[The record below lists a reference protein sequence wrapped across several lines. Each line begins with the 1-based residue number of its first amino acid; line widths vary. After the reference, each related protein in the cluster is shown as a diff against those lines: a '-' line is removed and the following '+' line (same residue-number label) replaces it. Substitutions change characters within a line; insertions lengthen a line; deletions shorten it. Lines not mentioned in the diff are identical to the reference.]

1 MRSDTTASYTRS
13 HGFMPGYFGIM
24 RSDLTDLFTMVLI
37 KELDITV
44 MLSVPNPMS
53 AEALIKEM

>member
-1 MRSDTTASYTRS
+1 
-13 HGFMPGYFGIM
+13 M